1 MLRVE
6 VVETLGR
13 QDEPASRPVRPV
25 GVLLRTL
32 VQPADFDDLLDQPP
46 KGNTGLL
53 SLRVGRGNT
62 SIVMHSFTQCMDEQ
76 VY

>member
-1 MLRVE
+1 MLGVE

-46 KGNTGLL
+46 AGNTGLL
-53 SLRVGRGNT
+53 LTYFNCYAFL
-62 SIVMHSFTQCMDEQ
+62 HP
-76 VY
+76 VYG